1 MKRTP
6 KSNSAFLERW
16 YKPSTIPRLE
26 DYGYKTKKQIN
37 QCPVITEWLDL
48 CFNAKFNTSYVQ
60 DQLFRWIRMHKDISL
75 LRKTLTDG
83 DATIE
88 FIDFL
93 RKNYLLGEYP
103 FTQTLKA
110 T

>member
-6 KSNSAFLERW
+6 KSNTKFLERW

-37 QCPVITEWLDL
+37 ECPIITEWLDL
-48 CFNAKFNTSYVQ
+48 CYNAKFNTAYVQ
-60 DQLFRWIRMHKDISL
+60 DHLFRWITIHQEIIL
-75 LRKTLTDG
+75 LRKTLTNG
-83 DATIE
+83 DATIK

-93 RKNYLLGEYP
+93 RKNHLLGEYP
-103 FTQTLKA
+103 SSKS
-110 T
+110 